1 MRVFGIGLSRTG
13 TSSLNAALLVL
24 GFRARHF
31 PSLTL
36 FPAGLR
42 IRRREFGRYDAM
54 TDLPVALF
62 FRELDRRFPG
72 SKFVHTVRDVESWL
86 ESCAR
91 YRRFAPDFPASRR
104 VLALRKQFYGTAT
117 FDRERFRAVHEAHGA
132 AVRAWFAARPGD
144 LLELDITRGQGFE
157 LLCPFLGMELPAAGF
172 PHRNANPA
180 RSAAASRS
188 GG

>member
-13 TSSLNAALLVL
+13 TSSLNSALEML

-36 FPAGLR
+36 FPVGLR
-42 IRRREFGRYDAM
+42 IRRRELERYDAL

-91 YRRFAPDFPASRR
+91 YRRFAPDFQASRR
-104 VLALRKQFYGTAT
+104 VLALRRQIYGTT
-117 FDRERFRAVHEAHGA
+117 HFDPERFRATHARHHED
-132 AVRAWFAARPGD
+132 VRAWFADRPGD
-144 LLELDITRGQGFE
+144 LLELDITQGQGFE
-157 LLCPFLGMELPAAGF
+157 LLCPFLGKELPAAGF
-172 PHRNANPA
+172 PHRNANPV
-180 RSAAASRS
+180 RNAAVGRER
-188 GG
+188 